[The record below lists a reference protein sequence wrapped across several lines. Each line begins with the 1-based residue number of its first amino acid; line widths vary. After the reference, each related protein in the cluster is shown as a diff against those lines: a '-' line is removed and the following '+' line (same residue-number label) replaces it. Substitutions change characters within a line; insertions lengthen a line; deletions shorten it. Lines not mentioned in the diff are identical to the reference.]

1 MEKEVASAN
10 IFPQG
15 ALLPLISARS
25 MDPTKKKIL
34 VIDDDPTFSLM
45 ISTFLSKKGYE
56 TSVVGTGKKGLE
68 AIFND
73 RWDLILVDYK
83 LPDLSGLDI
92 LETIKKERPETPSV
106 LITNYAD
113 IRTAVRSIKI
123 GAFEY
128 VTKPV
133 RPDEL
138 LAVVQRALETSG
150 KETVTSRPKKRHL
163 SPNHIIGEGDLAQ
176 QVEETIQ
183 LVAPTSLSVLILGQS
198 GTGKEFAAQRIHSL
212 SDRSDQPFVAIDC
225 GALPKDIASAELFG
239 YVKGAFTGASRDH
252 KGHFEMA
259 NGGTLFLDEVGN
271 LSYDVQLKLLRT
283 LQQRTVRPVGS
294 DREIPVNVRIIAATN
309 EDLSGA
315 MRNQDFRQDLYHR
328 LNEFSIKL
336 PALRD
341 RPEDLESFAQYFLDA
356 ANEELGTHARLE
368 VNSPFF
374 EALRDYS
381 WPGNLRELRNIIRRA
396 ALLAQDESL
405 SPTHLPSDVRHFSVQ
420 GDIRRSSDPID
431 LKVQQEEREKQAIIK
446 ALEQTR
452 YNKSKAARILNI
464 DRKTLYNKMERYG
477 IKG

>member
-1 MEKEVASAN
+1 MEKEVAPAN
-10 IFPQG
+10 IFHQG

-56 TSVVGTGKKGLE
+56 TTVVGTGKKGLE
-68 AIFND
+68 AISND

-83 LPDLSGLDI
+83 LPDLSGMDI

-150 KETVTSRPKKRHL
+150 KEAFTPRPKKRNL
-163 SPNHIIGEGDLAQ
+163 SPDHIIGEGDLAQ

-183 LVAPTSLSVLILGQS
+183 LVAPTSLSVLILGES

-294 DREIPVNVRIIAATN
+294 DREIPVDVRI
-309 EDLSGA
+309 
-315 MRNQDFRQDLYHR
+315 
-328 LNEFSIKL
+328 
-336 PALRD
+336 
-341 RPEDLESFAQYFLDA
+341 
-356 ANEELGTHARLE
+356 
-368 VNSPFF
+368 
-374 EALRDYS
+374 
-381 WPGNLRELRNIIRRA
+381 
-396 ALLAQDESL
+396 
-405 SPTHLPSDVRHFSVQ
+405 
-420 GDIRRSSDPID
+420 
-431 LKVQQEEREKQAIIK
+431 
-446 ALEQTR
+446 
-452 YNKSKAARILNI
+452 
-464 DRKTLYNKMERYG
+464 
-477 IKG
+477 